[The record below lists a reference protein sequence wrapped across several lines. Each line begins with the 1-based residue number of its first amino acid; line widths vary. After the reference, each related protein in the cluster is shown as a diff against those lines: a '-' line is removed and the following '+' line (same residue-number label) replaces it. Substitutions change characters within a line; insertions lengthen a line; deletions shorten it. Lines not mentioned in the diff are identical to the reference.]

1 MKLDNRQLLEN
12 SDRVNRNFNKMSEE
26 IDTIIN
32 SFNLIMKN
40 WDTGSSE
47 TFREKFKIVTND
59 FEIISNKFLNVN
71 RYLENVLDNSV
82 ALENQ
87 MSNIITNMGNN
98 LRA

>member
-98 LRA
+98 LKA

>member
-47 TFREKFKIVTND
+47 TFREKFKIVTKD

>member
-12 SDRVNRNFNKMSEE
+12 SDRVNRNFNKMSVE

-98 LRA
+98 LKA

>member
-26 IDTIIN
+26 MDTIIN

-59 FEIISNKFLNVN
+59 FEIVSNKFLNVN

-87 MSNIITNMGNN
+87 MSNIISNMGNN
-98 LRA
+98 LRM